1 MSDHRIAWLIRISGP
16 LAGARYL
23 LRGQV
28 TRVGRGPENDI
39 VVDESPVVS
48 SGHLEIRQQGDGLR
62 LYDLNSTNGTYLN
75 GERVR
80 EAELARSCTIQLG
93 TNGPELAFEMGLLSA
108 GARPD
113 QTVMVAPVGPPPQPG
128 PAAARVHPQHEELLS
143 RAVTQARLARRFGAA
158 NQTANLMREVLQAAL
173 HRTARR
179 HKAVIVVLLLTLA
192 AVSGYG
198 LWRIQGLK
206 QEKSAIDGQIQQ
218 VESQLQ
224 NTGEGSTETEQLVDR
239 LNQYQSRAQAVSGNL
254 FYRVGVWER
263 EDSLE
268 REVRA
273 LMAEFGAET
282 YSLPPEFLEQVRRF
296 MEEYQ
301 GPDRPNMILA
311 LGQARGQMETMR
323 RIFQQNKLP
332 PDLAYTVLVESALVR
347 DDTSPAGAV
356 GLWQFTP
363 ATARAYGLKVTRR
376 VDERLDPQK
385 STRAACR
392 YLRELIL
399 DFGSGTSVM
408 LALAAYNVGP
418 TRVRQEIHKVGDPIK
433 QRNFWYL
440 YRVRALPVETR
451 EYVPK
456 VIAAMIIGRSPARF
470 GF

>member
-23 LRGQV
+23 LRGPV

-48 SGHLEIRQQGDGLR
+48 SGHLEIRQHGEALR

-93 TNGPELAFEMGLLSA
+93 INGPELAFEVSVIPA
-108 GARPD
+108 GTGPG
-113 QTVMVAPVGPPPQPG
+113 QTVVVAPVSPPTQPERT
-128 PAAARVHPQHEELLS
+128 ARVHPRHEELLS

-158 NQTANLMREVLQAAL
+158 NQTANLMREVLHAAL
-173 HRTARR
+173 RRTARR
-179 HKAVIVVLLLTLA
+179 HKAVIVVLILLLA

-206 QEKSAIDGQIQQ
+206 QEKLAIDGQIQQ
-218 VESQLQ
+218 LEKQLQ
-224 NTGEGSTETEQLVDR
+224 NSGTGSPETEQLVDR

-254 FYRVGVWER
+254 FYRVGVWQR
-263 EDSLE
+263 EDFVE

-282 YSLPPEFLEQVRRF
+282 YSLPPEFLEQVRRS
-296 MEEYQ
+296 MERYQ
-301 GPDRPNMILA
+301 GPDRPLMILA
-311 LGQARGQMETMR
+311 LGQARGEMQTMR
-323 RIFQQNKLP
+323 RVFQQNNLP

-363 ATARAYGLKVTRR
+363 ATARAYGLRVTRR
-376 VDERLDPQK
+376 VDERLDAQK
-385 STRAACR
+385 STQAACR

-418 TRVRQEIHKVGDPIK
+418 TRVKQEIHRVSDPIK

-440 YRVRALPVETR
+440 YRVRALPEETR

-456 VIAAMIIGRSPARF
+456 VIAAMIIGRSPERF